1 MVIIVQMLKEVNI
14 LGLEVFPRSDN
25 FLFCVSAVGRD
36 ASLVC
41 GCLPSKCEK
50 WCYHVSLV

>member
-1 MVIIVQMLKEVNI
+1 MVMIVQMLKEVNI